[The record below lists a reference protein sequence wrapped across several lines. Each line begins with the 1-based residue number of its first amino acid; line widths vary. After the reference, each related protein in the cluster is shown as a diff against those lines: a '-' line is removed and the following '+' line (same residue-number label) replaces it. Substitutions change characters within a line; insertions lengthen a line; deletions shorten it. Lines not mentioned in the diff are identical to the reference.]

1 MVEFEGLDP
10 EHVDLIDKTVKMQLV
25 KLRLYE
31 ILKAKGLPIPPDLK
45 KEVEDGD
52 DFDGTTAVI

>member
-25 KLRLYE
+25 KLRS
-31 ILKAKGLPIPPDLK
+31 I
-45 KEVEDGD
+45 
-52 DFDGTTAVI
+52 